1 MWRST
6 RPSMLRNESDC
17 SSLWTPD
24 TACGL
29 FLRCGR
35 GCPPCDGYSAGLG
48 AKVML
53 QFVAEDRELGTGQQ
67 ESFSPKLETTLGPVF
82 IV

>member
-6 RPSMLRNESDC
+6 CPSILRNESDC
-17 SSLWTPD
+17 SSPWTPD
-24 TACGL
+24 TPVVCSSDVAVAVL
-29 FLRCGR
+29 PVMATLLA
-35 GCPPCDGYSAGLG
+35 SG

-67 ESFSPKLETTLGPVF
+67 ERFSPKLETTLGPVF

>member
-1 MWRST
+1 MSPIVLPRGPLT
-6 RPSMLRNESDC
+6 RPVVC
-17 SSLWTPD
+17 SSDVAVAVLPVMATLL
-24 TACGL
+24 A
-29 FLRCGR
+29 
-35 GCPPCDGYSAGLG
+35 SG

-67 ESFSPKLETTLGPVF
+67 ERFSPKLETTLGPVF

>member
-1 MWRST
+1 MI
-6 RPSMLRNESDC
+6 C
-17 SSLWTPD
+17 SSDVAVAVLPVMATLL
-24 TACGL
+24 A
-29 FLRCGR
+29 
-35 GCPPCDGYSAGLG
+35 SG

-67 ESFSPKLETTLGPVF
+67 ERFSPKLETTLGPVF